1 MDYFSL
7 ENVMPD
13 LKYFAEMSCFDY
25 IFENTLKQ
33 FGSNTQYLILI
44 KLVFS

>member
-1 MDYFSL
+1 MDDFSL
-7 ENVMPD
+7 ENVISD

-25 IFENTLKQ
+25 IFGNILKQ